1 MDSTYYRTP
10 HSEKNILPGFS
21 FDLHKRLFDII
32 SWNYKAMYNAEII
45 LEHAYLLFFTMKVTF
60 ENKGPVSKQMWSL
73 PVGRKDARHLWFQ
86 QNHPY
91 RKGPRSHEEPRHFH
105 TTKEGGGG
113 REQGALL
120 EQPRVQTP
128 QGARESGVGPGARI
142 SADVTSAQSLEEPRA
157 ASSRLCPAGIGPA
170 GHRESGRAP
179 LRPGRG
185 SAVDA
190 RFQKSEPSSP
200 KRQLFY
206 IDFVEPTSGLCTLGV
221 FFFPL
226 YLLLLLFLTADP

>member
-1 MDSTYYRTP
+1 MKMDSTYYRTP

-128 QGARESGVGPGARI
+128 QGARESGVRPGTRI
-142 SADVTSAQSLEEPRA
+142 LAGVTSARLASHPPGWCHIRPELGGAARGLVKALPGWHRSCRPPRERPSSA
-157 ASSRLCPAGIGPA
+157 ASRAGERG
-170 GHRESGRAP
+170 GREISEIRTIFP
-179 LRPGRG
+179 
-185 SAVDA
+185 
-190 RFQKSEPSSP
+190 QKTTI
-200 KRQLFY
+200 LH
-206 IDFVEPTSGLCTLGV
+206 
-221 FFFPL
+221 
-226 YLLLLLFLTADP
+226 

>member
-21 FDLHKRLFDII
+21 FDLHKRLLDII
-32 SWNYKAMYNAEII
+32 SWNHKAMYNAEII
-45 LEHAYLLFFTMKVTF
+45 LEHAYLLFFTIKVTF

-120 EQPRVQTP
+120 EQPRVQTL

-142 SADVTSAQSLEEPRA
+142 SADVTSARLTSHPPRA
-157 ASSRLCPAGIGPA
+157 WRSRV
-170 GHRESGRAP
+170 
-179 LRPGRG
+179 RPRQG
-185 SAVDA
+185 SA
-190 RFQKSEPSSP
+190 RWHRSCRPPRERPSSAAS
-200 KRQLFY
+200 RAGERGGRE
-206 IDFVEPTSGLCTLGV
+206 ISEIRTI
-221 FFFPL
+221 FPQKTTIL
-226 YLLLLLFLTADP
+226 H